1 MILDP
6 GFLWYE
12 ELGGNLE
19 VLFSYPLRPKA
30 EADNTLQ
37 DLPNFFFTMQK
48 PNPVIAKRLSVALC
62 FFYHIGILRHCKVPY
77 EVHDG

>member
-1 MILDP
+1 M
-6 GFLWYE
+6 
-12 ELGGNLE
+12 
-19 VLFSYPLRPKA
+19 LFNYPLRPKT

-62 FFYHIGILRHCKVPY
+62 FFFYQLGYYVIARSRMRCMMGNFLPRAFFLDEYNKLK
-77 EVHDG
+77 